1 MSHVCFLIKTA
12 HEETEAVHL
21 LLFFSFAMPKTKA
34 FSKTKGGAGAD
45 DFKKKRVKLGKR
57 VAKATA
63 TDTKY
68 AARADKYLNRLSS
81 T

>member
-1 MSHVCFLIKTA
+1 MHALINKQLVTSW
-12 HEETEAVHL
+12 HFTV
-21 LLFFSFAMPKTKA
+21 MPKTKA
-34 FSKTKGGAGAD
+34 FQKTKGGAGAD

-63 TDTKY
+63 TDTKC
-68 AARADKYLNRLSS
+68 AARFKS